1 MNGAQGLCFHHVH
14 SRPKLGGTDGS
25 DIPVR
30 PGTKK
35 GDVRL
40 NWHTR
45 IVGGD
50 QDSERQGLFRRSSG
64 AVTQPFFWLA
74 RNASYCAAVISVSTS
89 PAFESSMTT
98 IQPRP

>member
-1 MNGAQGLCFHHVH
+1 MNGFVLCILRRL
-14 SRPKLGGTDGS
+14 STE
-25 DIPVR
+25 I
-30 PGTKK
+30 

-50 QDSERQGLFRRSSG
+50 RDSERQGLFRRSSG

-89 PAFESSMTT
+89 PAVERSITT